1 MPQPVQLGK
10 VERMSFSRIPKILD
24 MPNLIEIQMKSYE
37 WFLENGLMEAFQD
50 ISPIQDYTGNL
61 ILEFIDYELN
71 EDPKYDVEECK
82 ERDVT
87 YAVPLKVQVRF
98 INKETGEVKEQKVF
112 MGDFPLMTDKGTFII
127 NGAERVIVSQLVRSP
142 GPYYDVKVDK
152 SGSNLYSTTVIPN
165 RGAWL
170 EYETDSNDIVSVR
183 IDRTRKLPVT
193 VLVRALGLVSD
204 QEIINFFGEDERLLK
219 SLDKD
224 NTTTKAEA
232 LIEIYKKLRPGEPP
246 TVESATSLINSLFFD
261 DKRYDLAK
269 VGRYKFNKKL
279 GLLNRIEKEVLAE
292 DVVHPETGEI
302 IAEAGIKVER
312 ELAMDIE
319 NAGVKSVIV
328 LGDDDKPVKVI
339 GNHFV
344 DFDKYV
350 QIEGLPRIDRAYYPV
365 LKEILDTYTEEADI
379 KAAVE
384 ERYKE
389 LNPKNII
396 PDDILAS
403 ISYILGLPHR
413 IGNVDDID
421 HLGNRRIRSVGEL
434 LQNQFRI
441 GLSRMERVVRERMTI
456 QDMDVITPQ
465 ALINI
470 RPVAAAI
477 KEFFGS
483 SQLSQ
488 FMDQTNP
495 LAELTHKRRLSALG
509 PGGLSRE
516 RAGFEVRDVHY
527 SHYGR
532 MCPIET
538 PEGPNI
544 GLIGSLSSFARI
556 NEYGFIESPYR
567 RVDSETGVVTGRID
581 YLTADV
587 EEKCV
592 VAPAIEPLNDDMTF
606 VNDRVVAR
614 RHADIA
620 EFPSTQVDYMEVSA
634 QQMVSVA
641 TAMIPFL
648 ENDDANRALM
658 GSNMQ
663 RQAVPL
669 VKAQAPIIGT
679 GMEGIAGRDSGVV
692 RMAKEDGVVD
702 YVSGDRIT
710 IRHNDG
716 SKEHHNLLKFKRSNQ
731 GTCITQR
738 PLVDKGQIVKKGEV
752 IMDGPST
759 EMGEI
764 ALGTNLLIGFMTWEG
779 YNYEDAILLSEEL
792 VQQDRLSS
800 IHIEEY
806 ESEARDTKLG
816 PEEITRDIPNVSDDA
831 LRNLDERGIIRI
843 GAEVNSGDIMVGKV
857 TPKGETELT
866 AEERLLRAIFGEK
879 AREVRDTS
887 LRVPHGEA
895 GIIVDV
901 KVFTRENGD
910 ELPPGVNELVR
921 VYIAK
926 KRKIQVGDKMAGRHG
941 NKGVISRVLPIEDMP
956 FLNDGT
962 PLQIVLNPLGVPSR
976 MNIGQVLEVHL
987 GMAAKKFGWKVATSV
1002 FDGAKETQIMDLLE
1016 EAGYPRNG
1024 KMTVRDGRTGDAFD
1038 NPVTVGY
1045 MYMLKLHHLV
1055 DDKLHARSTGPYSL
1069 VTQQPLGGKAQFG
1082 GQRFGEMEVWALE
1095 AYGAA
1100 YTLQEILTVKSDDV
1114 VGRVKAYES
1123 IVKGENIPEPGIPE
1137 SFKVLIKELQSL
1149 ALDVKVM
1156 RDDEGEIAIKESD
1169 EVEESS
1175 LVSKEVL
1182 GEQVPG
1188 TKDESDNFERKGFTV
1203 DFLKEGNE

>member
-24 MPNLIEIQMKSYE
+24 MPNLIEIQMKSYQ

-142 GPYYDVKVDK
+142 GPYYDVKLDK
-152 SGSNLYSTTVIPN
+152 SGSQLFSTTVIPN

-193 VLVRALGLVSD
+193 VLIRALGLVTD

-279 GLLNRIEKEVLAE
+279 GLVNRIEKEVLAE

-302 IAEAGIKVER
+302 IAEAGVKVER
-312 ELAMDIE
+312 DLAMEIE

-328 LGDDDKPVKVI
+328 IGAEDKPVKVI

-344 DFDKYV
+344 DFDKHV

-365 LKEILDTYTEEADI
+365 LKEILDMYTEEADI
-379 KAAVE
+379 KAAIE
-384 ERYKE
+384 ERIKE
-389 LNPKNII
+389 LVPKNII

-403 ISYILGLPHR
+403 ISYIIGLPHK

-544 GLIGSLSSFARI
+544 GLIGSLSSYARI

-567 RVDSETGVVTGRID
+567 RIDKNSGAVTGTIE

-587 EEKCV
+587 EEKYI
-592 VAPAIEPLNDDMTF
+592 VAPAIEL
-606 VNDRVVAR
+606 
-614 RHADIA
+614 
-620 EFPSTQVDYMEVSA
+620 
-634 QQMVSVA
+634 
-641 TAMIPFL
+641 
-648 ENDDANRALM
+648 
-658 GSNMQ
+658 
-663 RQAVPL
+663 
-669 VKAQAPIIGT
+669 
-679 GMEGIAGRDSGVV
+679 
-692 RMAKEDGVVD
+692 
-702 YVSGDRIT
+702 
-710 IRHNDG
+710 
-716 SKEHHNLLKFKRSNQ
+716 
-731 GTCITQR
+731 
-738 PLVDKGQIVKKGEV
+738 
-752 IMDGPST
+752 
-759 EMGEI
+759 
-764 ALGTNLLIGFMTWEG
+764 
-779 YNYEDAILLSEEL
+779 
-792 VQQDRLSS
+792 
-800 IHIEEY
+800 
-806 ESEARDTKLG
+806 
-816 PEEITRDIPNVSDDA
+816 
-831 LRNLDERGIIRI
+831 
-843 GAEVNSGDIMVGKV
+843 
-857 TPKGETELT
+857 
-866 AEERLLRAIFGEK
+866 
-879 AREVRDTS
+879 
-887 LRVPHGEA
+887 
-895 GIIVDV
+895 
-901 KVFTRENGD
+901 
-910 ELPPGVNELVR
+910 
-921 VYIAK
+921 
-926 KRKIQVGDKMAGRHG
+926 
-941 NKGVISRVLPIEDMP
+941 
-956 FLNDGT
+956 
-962 PLQIVLNPLGVPSR
+962 
-976 MNIGQVLEVHL
+976 
-987 GMAAKKFGWKVATSV
+987 
-1002 FDGAKETQIMDLLE
+1002 
-1016 EAGYPRNG
+1016 
-1024 KMTVRDGRTGDAFD
+1024 
-1038 NPVTVGY
+1038 
-1045 MYMLKLHHLV
+1045 
-1055 DDKLHARSTGPYSL
+1055 
-1069 VTQQPLGGKAQFG
+1069 
-1082 GQRFGEMEVWALE
+1082 
-1095 AYGAA
+1095 
-1100 YTLQEILTVKSDDV
+1100 
-1114 VGRVKAYES
+1114 
-1123 IVKGENIPEPGIPE
+1123 
-1137 SFKVLIKELQSL
+1137 
-1149 ALDVKVM
+1149 
-1156 RDDEGEIAIKESD
+1156 
-1169 EVEESS
+1169 
-1175 LVSKEVL
+1175 
-1182 GEQVPG
+1182 
-1188 TKDESDNFERKGFTV
+1188 
-1203 DFLKEGNE
+1203 